1 ATSWLLF
8 TILVGHKQRHFHYIL
23 GKSHV
28 HRRRFLELAGAGSCT
43 TSPSALAYMIYGCSC
58 GIGGTDW
65 PPDKTDCKVEEAGC
79 SPKME
84 CYNWECRDQRV
95 ECGTNLNKCQEMMC
109 QCDKEFAHCLATAE
123 YNAKYIFFLHLRCEA
138 KNPKCD

>member
-1 ATSWLLF
+1 SSDKMEPVPLLLLLCPIFTSSSLRIKGY
-8 TILVGHKQRHFHYIL
+8 TEVGHKQRHFHYIL

-95 ECGTNLNKCQEMMC
+95 ECVAL
-109 QCDKEFAHCLATAE
+109 
-123 YNAKYIFFLHLRCEA
+123 ISLRFGVL
-138 KNPKCD
+138 

>member
-95 ECGTNLNKCQEMMC
+95 ECGTNLNKFVTRS
-109 QCDKEFAHCLATAE
+109 KLIHLFYRIAI
-123 YNAKYIFFLHLRCEA
+123 IFILLQVPNYKLFFF
-138 KNPKCD
+138 